1 VITKTIIGAKMKNK
15 SISKQPNIESYQQQQ
30 PRPLNT
36 TEASQYLGLSKSY
49 FYKLTSRNLIAS
61 YCPMGKKLY
70 FLKSDLDAYALRNR
84 SKPNYEL
91 EQQAIDYI
99 MYGDTK

>member
-1 VITKTIIGAKMKNK
+1 MNTNQELKT
-15 SISKQPNIESYQQQQ
+15 
-30 PRPLNT
+30 RPLNT

-70 FLKSDLDAYALRNR
+70 FLKTDLDKWALRNR
-84 SKPNYEL
+84 SKPDYEL
-91 EQQAIDYI
+91 EQQAIDHVI
-99 MYGDTK
+99 FGGKK